1 MKIEHVIID
10 GSNIA
15 TEGRDAPSLAQLD
28 EAVQAFIEEYSPD
41 YVTVVVDAT
50 FPNRI
55 DAKERKTYED
65 AVNANELVT
74 PPAGA
79 IGRGDAFVL
88 QIAKRAGASILS
100 NDSFQ
105 EFHGEYPWL
114 FEKGRLIG
122 GKPVPHVGWV
132 FMERAPVRGP
142 TSRRA
147 MSEARKEARSMNT
160 QPTWGT
166 GLPPM
171 RRPFSKSHGYWPWNS
186 WKESLERI
194 EACARRAICRT
205 NPSPRPM
212 APAGGVISSLAA
224 TASSYAL
231 RSPAAM
237 RLGNVAS
244 TTTVTI

>member
-1 MKIEHVIID
+1 M
-10 GSNIA
+10 A
-15 TEGRDAPSLAQLD
+15 R
-28 EAVQAFIEEYSPD
+28 
-41 YVTVVVDAT
+41 
-50 FPNRI
+50 R
-55 DAKERKTYED
+55 
-65 AVNANELVT
+65 LV
-74 PPAGA
+74 
-79 IGRGDAFVL
+79 
-88 QIAKRAGASILS
+88 
-100 NDSFQ
+100 
-105 EFHGEYPWL
+105 
-114 FEKGRLIG
+114 
-122 GKPVPHVGWV
+122 
-132 FMERAPVRGP
+132 GP
-142 TSRRA
+142 RTG
-147 MSEARKEARSMNT
+147 ARSMNT

-166 GLPPM
+166 GLPPI

-194 EACARRAICRT
+194 EASARRAICRT